1 MSGAAAA
8 FMVMKQQQEER
19 ENLKYKF
26 EFSHTKKDAKQL
38 ALEQQ
43 QAIIDDLEEYERL
56 NDIYK
61 KIDWE
66 NI

>member
-1 MSGAAAA
+1 MGCSPVAAIICLR
-8 FMVMKQQQEER
+8 KQKEER
-19 ENLKYKF
+19 DNFISTSK
-26 EFSHTKKDAKQL
+26 SVKDDKQL

-43 QAIIDDLEEYERL
+43 QAILDDLEEYERL